1 MFNKELIIELLEK
14 KGWSRYRL
22 SKEAN
27 MAQSTLSDILTGKN
41 ANPRMDT
48 IQKIASALDVTVD
61 VFFDNDS
68 NPNESK
74 ANKERDYS
82 LTIKEQENI
91 DKEAQKILDD
101 MTLSFSKNKDI
112 LTEEDYFAIEMA
124 LKSSLEAIK
133 IKNKKKFTPKKYK

>member
-1 MFNKELIIELLEK
+1 MLGDNIKREMKIKNIVAKDLAASVGITPTYLSYILNNKRKNPSMELL
-14 KGWSRYRL
+14 
-22 SKEAN
+22 N
-27 MAQSTLSDILTGKN
+27 
-41 ANPRMDT
+41 
-48 IQKIASALDVTVD
+48 KIANALGVTVD
-61 VFFDNDS
+61 TFFDNDS
-68 NPNESK
+68 NTNES
-74 ANKERDYS
+74 KERDYS

-133 IKNKKKFTPKKYK
+133 IKNKKKFTPKKYR